1 MRIEVNKCIAYN
13 QCASGLVKVG
23 GFAFASPRQR
33 DGVELGRMGGKMGG
47 KMGGERVEEGLA
59 VPIVVGV
66 SLDNLNDPTWHGSI
80 LGPINGIKE
89 DGQLIAEV
97 GGRPEF
103 GFTGGIISVP
113 S

>member
-1 MRIEVNKCIAYN
+1 MRIEVNKGIAYN
-13 QCASGLVKVG
+13 QCASGLVEVG

-33 DGVELGRMGGKMGG
+33 DGVELWRMGG

-66 SLDNLNDPTWHGSI
+66 SFDNLNDPPWHGSI

-103 GFTGGIISVP
+103 GFTGRIVSVP
-113 S
+113 SRKP

>member
-1 MRIEVNKCIAYN
+1 MRIEVNKGVAYN

-23 GFAFASPRQR
+23 GFACASPRQR
-33 DGVELGRMGGKMGG
+33 VGVELGRMGG

-66 SLDNLNDPTWHGSI
+66 SFDNLNDPTWHGSI

>member
-1 MRIEVNKCIAYN
+1 MRIEVNKGISYN

-47 KMGGERVEEGLA
+47 ERVEEGLA

-66 SLDNLNDPTWHGSI
+66 SFDNLNDPTWHGSI

-103 GFTGGIISVP
+103 GFTGRIVSVP

>member
-1 MRIEVNKCIAYN
+1 MRIEVNKGIAYN

-23 GFAFASPRQR
+23 GFACASPRQR
-33 DGVELGRMGGKMGG
+33 DGVELGRMGG

>member
-1 MRIEVNKCIAYN
+1 MRIEVNKGIAYN

-33 DGVELGRMGGKMGG
+33 YGVELGRMGG

-66 SLDNLNDPTWHGSI
+66 SFDNLNDPTWHGSV
-80 LGPINGIKE
+80 LGPINRIKE

-97 GGRPEF
+97 RGRPEF

>member
-1 MRIEVNKCIAYN
+1 MRIEVNKGIAYN
-13 QCASGLVKVG
+13 QCAGGLVKVG
-23 GFAFASPRQR
+23 GFACASPRQR
-33 DGVELGRMGGKMGG
+33 DGVELGRMGG

>member
-1 MRIEVNKCIAYN
+1 MKIG
-13 QCASGLVKVG
+13 GL
-23 GFAFASPRQR
+23 AFASPRQR
-33 DGVELGRMGGKMGG
+33 DGVELGWMGGE
-47 KMGGERVEEGLA
+47 MGGERVEEGLA

-66 SLDNLNDPTWHGSI
+66 SFDNLNDPTWHRSI

-103 GFTGGIISVP
+103 GFTGRIVSVP

>member
-1 MRIEVNKCIAYN
+1 MRIEMNKGIAYN
-13 QCASGLVKVG
+13 QCASGSVEVG
-23 GFAFASPRQR
+23 GFAFASPGQR
-33 DGVELGRMGGKMGG
+33 DGVELGWMGGE
-47 KMGGERVEEGLA
+47 MGGERVEQGLA

-66 SLDNLNDPTWHGSI
+66 SFDNLNDPTWHGSV
-80 LGPINGIKE
+80 LGPINRIKE

-97 GGRPEF
+97 RGRPEF

>member
-1 MRIEVNKCIAYN
+1 MRIEVNKGIAYN
-13 QCASGLVKVG
+13 QCASGLVKVS

-33 DGVELGRMGGKMGG
+33 DGVEPGRMGG

-66 SLDNLNDPTWHGSI
+66 SFDNLNDPTWHGSI

-89 DGQLIAEV
+89 DGQLIAKV
-97 GGRPEF
+97 RGRPEF